1 MRSSLA
7 VLLALVAT
15 PAAAHH
21 EVVMIASTL
30 PLQGGV
36 TAIVSALIL
45 AWRSGPGSRKIRRQK
60 ARTAKT

>member
-1 MRSSLA
+1 MRALA
-7 VLLALVAT
+7 VALALVAT

-30 PLQGGV
+30 PLLGGV

-45 AWRSGPGSRKIRRQK
+45 AWRGGSGARWTRHPKAGT
-60 ARTAKT
+60 ART